1 MEKSF
6 EMQEALEVRK
16 LVERAKGQ
24 LMRSKHIA
32 EEDAFR
38 IMQRQSMDTRR
49 SMREI
54 AEAILLAG
62 ELDKRV
68 AGKYP

>member
-1 MEKSF
+1 
-6 EMQEALEVRK
+6 
-16 LVERAKGQ
+16 
-24 LMRSKHIA
+24 MRSKHIT

-62 ELDKRV
+62 DLDKRV
-68 AGKYP
+68 AGK